1 VACQLLSLEKQYPPA
16 YQLALDML
24 KRLLSRSNVVADQIV
39 EVLLTSGQVRITFC
53 ICACR
58 VRVVLRGVGTNLRCV
73 FGLLQFLPAL
83 RFIDS
88 HKDVRYSVRRILEAA
103 FSSGDDTLFY
113 SVYRF
118 FEKRGEIT
126 NECSAYTQSY
136 HLLFNAASRGNK
148 GHPSYVPSP
157 TSFAA
162 VASSLFA
169 SENGHGA
176 TLK

>member
-1 VACQLLSLEKQYPPA
+1 
-16 YQLALDML
+16 
-24 KRLLSRSNVVADQIV
+24 
-39 EVLLTSGQVRITFC
+39 LT
-53 ICACR
+53 
-58 VRVVLRGVGTNLRCV
+58 
-73 FGLLQFLPAL
+73 AL
-83 RFIDS
+83 RFINS

-126 NECSAYTQSY
+126 LECAAYTQSY
-136 HLLFNAASRGNK
+136 HLLFNAQGGKK
-148 GHPSYVPSP
+148 GHPSYVSSPS
-157 TSFAA
+157 SFAS

-169 SENGHGA
+169 ENGHTT

>member
-1 VACQLLSLEKQYPPA
+1 MACQLLSLEKQYPPA

-39 EVLLTSGQVRITFC
+39 EVLLTSGQVRIAFC
-53 ICACR
+53 ICACC
-58 VRVVLRGVGTNLRCV
+58 VRSVNNSHCV

-169 SENGHGA
+169 SEHGHGA